1 MLVPTDNVITD
12 DELGLIINRPLGL
25 NTFFEVDCGEF
36 RREQDGKWRLFIFKN
51 DEMSSSVVV
60 MHDAMREIADRL
72 RQQAIRKTPAPSAD
86 KARALAILLE
96 HAITLEER
104 LERFERRLVRGD
116 Q

>member
-1 MLVPTDNVITD
+1 MLMPTDDVMTD
-12 DELGLIINRPLGL
+12 DELGLIINRSPLGL
-25 NTFFEVDCGEF
+25 NTFEVDCGEF

-51 DEMSSSVVV
+51 DEPMDSVL
-60 MHDAMREIADRL
+60 MHDTMREIVGRL

-96 HAITLEER
+96 HAIALEER
-104 LERFERRLVRGD
+104 LERLERRLVRGD